1 MQRSCEKLATT
12 MRESSVMNHAANRDP
27 GAVDSSAYYA
37 FALLFLLYMFDYID
51 RMVIVS
57 LFPFL
62 KRDWG
67 LTDAQCGL
75 LVSAVYWSILIF
87 SLPVSVLI
95 DRWSRKK
102 SIGLMALF
110 WGVASLGCAF
120 TRNFSQL
127 FSARTAIGIGEAGY
141 APGGTAMISAMF
153 PQQSRAR
160 MLGIWNASIPLG
172 SALGI
177 ALGGFIAEHFGW
189 RHAFGIVAVPG
200 MIVALF
206 FFYVKDYQTIALVQ
220 TKGEESGQSRIQMT
234 LIDITQHFTKNPTLV
249 FNNLAFAANAFVTTS
264 LLTWL
269 PTYYHRIEM
278 LPMDKAGIKGGSIML
293 LAIVGAPLGGFLADK
308 WLKRRENARSLF
320 PALSSLVTSV
330 SLLAAFTIL
339 QGHVQ
344 YAILLF
350 TGISAIAF
358 VPAAVAVTQ
367 DVVHPGLR
375 AVSLSL
381 CVIVQHLLGSA
392 LGPPVIGM
400 LSDAYGLETALKFLP
415 IFTFLGSILFFAA
428 SFFYEH
434 DVERVEKVEIIMKK

>member
-1 MQRSCEKLATT
+1 MVY
-12 MRESSVMNHAANRDP
+12 MRKSPGMKHDANRAQD
-27 GAVDSSAYYA
+27 AVNSSGYFA
-37 FALLFLLYMFDYID
+37 FVLLFLLYMFDYID

-62 KRDWG
+62 KQEWG

-102 SIGLMALF
+102 SIALMALF
-110 WGVASLGCAF
+110 WGGASLACAF

-177 ALGGFIAEHFGW
+177 VLGGYIAEHFGW

-200 MIVALF
+200 MITALF

-220 TKGEESGQSRIQMT
+220 SKGGKSGESRTPMK
-234 LIDITQHFTKNPTLV
+234 LIDITQQFTRNRTLV
-249 FNNLAFAANAFVTTS
+249 FNNLGFAANTFVTTS

-269 PTYYHRIEM
+269 PTYYHRFEM
-278 LPMDKAGIKGGSIML
+278 LPMDKAATKGGSIML
-293 LAIVGAPLGGFLADK
+293 LALVGAPLGGFLADK
-308 WLKRRENARSLF
+308 WLKHRKNARSLL
-320 PALSSLVTSV
+320 PALSSFVTSLA
-330 SLLAAFTIL
+330 LLAAFAFL
-339 QGHVQ
+339 QGHAQ

-350 TGISAIAF
+350 TGVTAIAF

-400 LSDAYGLETALKFLP
+400 ISDVYGLETALNFLP
-415 IFTFLGSILFFAA
+415 LFTFLGSIFFLAA
-428 SFFYEH
+428 SFFYEN
-434 DVERVEKVEIIMKK
+434 DIGKVEKIEVIMESRT